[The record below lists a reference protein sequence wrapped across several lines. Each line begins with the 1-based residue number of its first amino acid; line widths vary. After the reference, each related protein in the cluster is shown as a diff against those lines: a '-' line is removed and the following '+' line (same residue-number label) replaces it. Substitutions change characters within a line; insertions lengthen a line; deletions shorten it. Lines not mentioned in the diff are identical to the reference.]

1 LNSETPQLKI
11 VFVYLGSELPE
22 YAVKNFIRT
31 ATLFPYEVLLF
42 VEDSNYPKKIL
53 ELPKNASINRLNRSS
68 LKGRIN
74 LSHDTRFRD
83 NFWSLTLERLASLHF
98 IHDQFKKNTAL
109 LHIESDMLLL
119 PTFPFDKVCG
129 SKMRWFEHNQESDVG
144 SIVFSPNATE
154 TAWLT
159 AKIIE
164 EAEADP
170 FVTDMSALRRIR
182 VKYGNRIETFPDI
195 FNADEKAEKQDF
207 FDGAVVGQ
215 WLFGVDTRN
224 TYGFEVLKENGD
236 FARSVYSEKLATLMR
251 KVNLCVGDNGEVI
264 GGTEKAKFSFHC
276 FHIHS
281 KKIDFFEISN
291 TTTLSEYLKLDN
303 RFTPQIKSWQMRV
316 LWKLLRT
323 NYQNN
328 TLLSYLRHMGR
339 YIKKKTDFETQSRM
353 KAIMLFVL
361 RRS

>member
-1 LNSETPQLKI
+1 MNSEKSELKI

-31 ATLFPYEVLLF
+31 ATLFPYEVHLY
-42 VEDSNYPKKIL
+42 VEDSNYPEKIL
-53 ELPKNASINRLNRSS
+53 ELPKNAYINKLDRSS
-68 LKGRIN
+68 LKAKID
-74 LSHDTRFRD
+74 LSHDRRFRD
-83 NFWSLTLERLASLHF
+83 NFWNLTLERIMSLDI

-119 PTFPFDKVCG
+119 PTFPFDKVGG
-129 SKMRWFEHNQESDVG
+129 SKMRWFEHNHEDDVG

-159 AKIIE
+159 AKIVE

-170 FVTDMSALRRIR
+170 FVTDMSVLRRIR

-195 FNADEKAEKQDF
+195 FNADEKTEKQDF
-207 FDGAVVGQ
+207 FDGSVVGQ

-224 TYGFEVLKENGD
+224 TYGFEVLRENGD
-236 FARSVYSEKLATLMR
+236 FARSVHSEKLATLMR
-251 KVNLCVGDNGEVI
+251 EVNLCVGANGEVI

-303 RFTPQIKSWQMRV
+303 RFTPQIKSWQMPV